1 MPYNL
6 SIKLLLDNNN
16 YTIKVFTRQIIISGF
31 NLAHENSYNIK
42 NITTIL
48 EFISNEFQKINLKMS
63 FDYDTIK
70 FCVVLST
77 YSLDDKLSQDV
88 MTKLEENNDVVS
100 FNNLKSVR
108 FNNCKILLNNKN
120 AKIIVFGHAT
130 KSIKDY
136 DALLDQ
142 DIKFLNNL
150 FNTSNF
156 NNVKN
161 LLVKNLS
168 ETLKNAPLFGQ
179 NSNTVSILSN
189 EYCPS
194 FTNNFV
200 VDI

>member
-1 MPYNL
+1 
-6 SIKLLLDNNN
+6 
-16 YTIKVFTRQIIISGF
+16 
-31 NLAHENSYNIK
+31 
-42 NITTIL
+42 
-48 EFISNEFQKINLKMS
+48 MS